1 MTAPVTMSSTQ
12 VADLTPTAP
21 WLVAWA
27 RAADSEFRRLRRW
40 SFIGV
45 GVALM
50 AMFALMATTIAFLGG
65 DTAPNPMGF
74 GVDVESS
81 RGLVA
86 GLDMASSLLGIVV
99 LAFWAVA
106 GASDFS
112 SGLIRIIVQAE
123 PRRGALLAG
132 KVVTLV
138 ALTLVGTL
146 IATGVAVGTAIVL
159 AGPAGVST
167 DAWWSNALA
176 TVVSGWA
183 NLSLAVLVWGVIGL
197 AIAVVTRSATAAIAG
212 GIGYLMVFEGLLGIL
227 AEDVTTYLPGSVLSA
242 VTSGGT
248 PDMAWGTAVALA
260 LVYAAVAIVI
270 AGLSFTRRD
279 ITS

>member
-1 MTAPVTMSSTQ
+1 MTTPITMPSYQVTE
-12 VADLTPTAP
+12 VTPSAP
-21 WLVAWA
+21 WLLAWA
-27 RAADSEFRRLRRW
+27 RAANSELRRLRRW
-40 SFIGV
+40 SFSGV
-45 GVALM
+45 GAVLL
-50 AMFALMATTIAFLGG
+50 AMFALMATSIAFLGG
-65 DTAPNPMGF
+65 DTGPNPMG
-74 GVDVESS
+74 GGADVDSA

-106 GASDFS
+106 GASDFG

-132 KVVTLV
+132 KVLTLV
-138 ALTLVGTL
+138 GLTLVGTL
-146 IATGVAVGTAIVL
+146 IATGVAVGTAIVV
-159 AGPAGVST
+159 AGPAGAST
-167 DAWWSNALA
+167 DAWWPDAFA
-176 TVVSGWA
+176 TILSGWA
-183 NLSLAVLVWGVIGL
+183 NLSLAVLVWGIIGL

-227 AEDVTTYLPGSVLSA
+227 AEDVTTFLPGSILMA

-260 LVYAAVAIVI
+260 IGYAAVAMVI
-270 AGLSFTRRD
+270 AGLSFMRRD